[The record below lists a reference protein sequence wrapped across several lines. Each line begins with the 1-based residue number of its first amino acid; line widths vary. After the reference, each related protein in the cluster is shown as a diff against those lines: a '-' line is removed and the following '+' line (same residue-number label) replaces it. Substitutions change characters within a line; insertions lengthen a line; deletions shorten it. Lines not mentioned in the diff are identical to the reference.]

1 MIESIEAAQ
10 NRVLLS
16 TYILKTDHTGSA
28 FFDALTA
35 AVARGVKVMVL
46 IDGVGAMYS
55 WPRPDKILRQRGI
68 DVAKFLPPRLIP
80 PSIYLNL
87 RNHKKILIVDRS
99 VAYAGGMNISD
110 ENVSSVEAPLTVS
123 DVHFSLRGPIVDSLA
138 EIFYR
143 DWQFSTGHAHQN
155 ELLETNGGTG
165 TAFCRAIPDG
175 PDDEMDA
182 LELAFQSVI
191 SGASESVEIMTPY
204 FLPGRKLISALR
216 GVKIRIVL
224 PANNNLIYVHWANR
238 NILIELINLGISI
251 YYQPGPFCHTKI
263 LCIDQEYCLIG
274 SANLDP
280 RSLRLNF
287 ELGIEVFST
296 ELNTSLRAHLEKRI
310 SISAPITRAEL
321 ASRSVPIRL
330 RDSFMA
336 LFSPY
341 L

>member
-1 MIESIEAAQ
+1 
-10 NRVLLS
+10 
-16 TYILKTDHTGSA
+16 
-28 FFDALTA
+28 
-35 AVARGVKVMVL
+35 
-46 IDGVGAMYS
+46 
-55 WPRPDKILRQRGI
+55 
-68 DVAKFLPPRLIP
+68 
-80 PSIYLNL
+80 
-87 RNHKKILIVDRS
+87 
-99 VAYAGGMNISD
+99 
-110 ENVSSVEAPLTVS
+110 
-123 DVHFSLRGPIVDSLA
+123 
-138 EIFYR
+138 
-143 DWQFSTGHAHQN
+143 
-155 ELLETNGGTG
+155 
-165 TAFCRAIPDG
+165 
-175 PDDEMDA
+175 
-182 LELAFQSVI
+182 
-191 SGASESVEIMTPY
+191 MTPY
-204 FLPGRKLISALR
+204 FLPGRKLVSALQAAALR

-238 NILIELINLGISI
+238 NILVELINLGISI

-296 ELNTSLRAHLEKRI
+296 ELNTSLRAHLDKQI

-321 ASRSVPIRL
+321 ANRSVPVRL